1 MLKRGFAKIKDEQG
15 RADIAGA
22 KKLVKAH
29 LLPINHPYVGMYM
42 KFITL
47 TEKFSHYGRPVHMFT
62 VIARASSSS
71 LSFFKDI
78 IIISLS

>member
-1 MLKRGFAKIKDEQG
+1 
-15 RADIAGA
+15 
-22 KKLVKAH
+22 
-29 LLPINHPYVGMYM
+29 M

-47 TEKFSHYGRPVHMFT
+47 TEKFSHYGRHVHMLT
-62 VIARASSSS
+62 VTARASSSS